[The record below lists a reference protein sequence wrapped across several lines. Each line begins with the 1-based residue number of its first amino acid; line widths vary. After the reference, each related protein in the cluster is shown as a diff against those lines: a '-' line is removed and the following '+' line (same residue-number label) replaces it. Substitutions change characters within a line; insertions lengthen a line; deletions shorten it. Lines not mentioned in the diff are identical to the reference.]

1 LYEEISAGTKVSGSF
16 QVSTGG
22 FLDIDVKVKHDAT
35 THGRLFSSD
44 CPRFA
49 FFHQPWQLKS
59 TRHSLRQVT
68 GPDER
73 TIYSV
78 SKETEGRFTY
88 IAAESGTYRACFGN
102 FMSTVTV

>member
-1 LYEEISAGTKVSGSF
+1 MTQAPSV
-16 QVSTGG
+16 V
-22 FLDIDVKVKHDAT
+22 
-35 THGRLFSSD
+35 FSSD
-44 CPRFA
+44 GPGFA
-49 FFHQPWQLKS
+49 ISHLSRQLKS